1 MGHPHYSK
9 EEIVR
14 RGEELYEQQI
24 RGQIDEERNKGKALV
39 IDIETG
45 DYEID
50 EDGLAAA
57 RPGQASRRR
66 SLCHADRLPGVCQD
80 RWGLGSCETVIAGT
94 VLPTREAVVQ
104 LELVGTGGLRT
115 SVQAL
120 IDRGFTGYLALP
132 LHLVG
137 ALGLP
142 YLQTDR
148 VFLAARG

>member
-1 MGHPHYSK
+1 
-9 EEIVR
+9 
-14 RGEELYEQQI
+14 
-24 RGQIDEERNKGKALV
+24 
-39 IDIETG
+39 
-45 DYEID
+45 
-50 EDGLAAA
+50 
-57 RPGQASRRR
+57 
-66 SLCHADRLPGVCQD
+66 
-80 RWGLGSCETVIAGT
+80 VIAGT